1 MTIYITVEQVDALLG
16 PAWAP
21 DGQEARAVLM
31 ANTWLTNLGL
41 PAFDPVPDDVVQ
53 AGAEIARE
61 AAAGN
66 IFGAKETGGAEQ
78 VGGCRRSVQQQ
89 NLFGVRPKDQRWRVI
104 RLGAAEPIPG
114 HRPGQDSEGLIWAFE
129 ASCRPTWPKPS
140 TLTWLM
146 L

>member
-21 DGQEARAVLM
+21 DDQKARAVLM

-41 PAFDPVPDDVVQ
+41 PEFDPVPDDVIQ

-66 IFGAKETGGAEQ
+66 IYGSKETG
-78 VGGCRRSVQQQ
+78 VLSKSV
-89 NLFGVRPKDQRWRVI
+89 NADGVSSSKTYSESSRTI
-104 RLGAAEPIPG
+104 SAGESFALALLA
-114 HRPGQDSEGLIWAFE
+114 HYLNSSGQTKIVRG
-129 ASCRPTWPKPS
+129 
-140 TLTWLM
+140 
-146 L
+146 

>member
-21 DGQEARAVLM
+21 DDQKARAVLM

-41 PAFDPVPDDVVQ
+41 PEFYQVPDDVIQ

-66 IFGAKETGGAEQ
+66 IYGCKETG
-78 VGGCRRSVQQQ
+78 VLSKSV
-89 NLFGVRPKDQRWRVI
+89 NADGVSSSKTYSESSRTISAGESFALALLANYLKSS
-104 RLGAAEPIPG
+104 
-114 HRPGQDSEGLIWAFE
+114 GQTKIVRG
-129 ASCRPTWPKPS
+129 
-140 TLTWLM
+140 
-146 L
+146 